1 MDLMIIKLCVCACSL
16 YCKFYRHIIIACQPP
31 SNPEISHKHLGS
43 SFEFLCN
50 PSSTCVGKI
59 YNFFHYN
66 RTTQKYDLV
75 FQGSQKY
82 RKNALLS
89 FDVHTNSAVFTIN
102 NTTKN
107 CKTIYCLIRN
117 NVHSTHDIRELPIIG
132 KCQVT

>member
-1 MDLMIIKLCVCACSL
+1 MIIKLCVCACSL

-89 FDVHTNSAVFTIN
+89 FDDGGNYCCSKQCDNKQVC
-102 NTTKN
+102 
-107 CKTIYCLIRN
+107 CKRVESKYDHIHM
-117 NVHSTHDIRELPIIG
+117 V
-132 KCQVT
+132 Q